1 MDDNV
6 KALMQESETLLE
18 NNAKLTAINGELTDA
33 LNRIAERQS
42 RERSENTVWSALMVD
57 GDIWVESTDLEEIQA
72 ASQSVPGSGIY
83 TWTTTPKKPLTWA
96 GEEKVEG
103 N

>member
-42 RERSENTVWSALMVD
+42 RERSENTVWYALMVD

-72 ASQSVPGSGIY
+72 ASQSVPGSEIY
-83 TWTTTPKKPLTWA
+83 TWTTTPKKLLTLS

>member
-1 MDDNV
+1 MDENV
-6 KALMQESETLLE
+6 KALMQEVETLLE
-18 NNAKLTAINGELTDA
+18 NSTKLTAINGELTDA
-33 LNRIAERQS
+33 LNRTAERQA
-42 RERSENTVWSALMVD
+42 RERSENIVWFALMVD
-57 GDIWVESTDLEEIQA
+57 GEIWKESTELEDIQA
-72 ASQSVPGSGIY
+72 ASQSVPDSEVY